1 MTIRMPF
8 PADCN
13 DTTARFKRTL
23 DEAFP
28 CDAARAR
35 ATQSFPA
42 RKRRGRWLAV
52 AALGVLV
59 IILAGC
65 SNAEAQQSSASIS
78 AAELKRAAAEAWN
91 CPGMHAVWLDETTV
105 QCLNYLP

>member
-8 PADCN
+8 PADCS

-28 CDAARAR
+28 CDAHQAR
-35 ATQSFPA
+35 ATQSFPSK
-42 RKRRGRWLAV
+42 KRRGRWLA
-52 AALGVLV
+52 AALMVVMAV
-59 IILAGC
+59 ILSGC
-65 SNAEAQQSSASIS
+65 SSAEAQEPSASRS
-78 AAELKRAAAEAWN
+78 ELRRIAAEAWN